1 VAIQPTLTGLYVGT
15 SGFSYPSWK
24 PDFYPP
30 GTKSTDF
37 LRFYAGQLRSVE
49 LNTTFYGLPEEEHV
63 RAWAEQTPEDFRFSV
78 KMSREITHA
87 GRLALLPTFIERMRA
102 LGDRLGPILIQF
114 PPTRPRDEGL
124 LALYLGS
131 LDPALRYAFEF
142 RNDSWKGVDIG
153 SHALVGS
160 IEGASPFRYLRLREP
175 PYDEAALASLAGRLR
190 PLLEDGVEVYAYFK
204 HEDEPTGPHY
214 ARRLAELVSLAR
226 SAGSLGVLRVDV

>member
-1 VAIQPTLTGLYVGT
+1 
-15 SGFSYPSWK
+15 
-24 PDFYPP
+24 
-30 GTKSTDF
+30 
-37 LRFYAGQLRSVE
+37 
-49 LNTTFYGLPEEEHV
+49 
-63 RAWAEQTPEDFRFSV
+63 
-78 KMSREITHA
+78 MSREITHA

-204 HEDEPTGPHY
+204 HEDEPSGPHY